1 MKKTIWLSF
10 DLGVGGDYEH
20 LYSWL
25 DTKKAVEC
33 GDSVACFQYDVGTL
47 TDDKKILEKIKSD
60 LKKSFDVNKRTRVY
74 CIRRVKEGSDINIK
88 GSYIFGTRKGNPW
101 EGYGAQL
108 TKDDVGE

>member
-1 MKKTIWLSF
+1 M
-10 DLGVGGDYEH
+10 V
-20 LYSWL
+20 
-25 DTKKAVEC
+25 
-33 GDSVACFQYDVGTL
+33 
-47 TDDKKILEKIKSD
+47 KKILEKIKSD

-108 TKDDVGE
+108 TKDDVGVTKFREICKDFVRTQAFAFYPCRHW